1 MISSPGR
8 DLPGPTSLCLAG
20 IPHFLLKLFA
30 LQQQLLL
37 QPSAEIYR
45 SHPVRKAGEGG
56 IVGCSVATG
65 GGETVGNRGSGVV
78 SSMPDG
84 LARTSGR
91 LATGSP
97 TLLNR
102 TWWIDESLFSTFRR
116 FVHQRYLSQD

>member
-20 IPHFLLKLFA
+20 IPHFLPKLFA
-30 LQQQLLL
+30 LQQQLLCY
-37 QPSAEIYR
+37 PSPEIYR
-45 SHPVRKAGEGG
+45 SHPVQKAGEGG
-56 IVGCSVATG
+56 IVGCSVASG

-78 SSMPDG
+78 SSMADG

-102 TWWIDESLFSTFRR
+102 TWWIEESFLSTFMR
-116 FVHQRYLSQD
+116 FVHQRDLSQD